1 MSLRSYLMKRHTT
14 NSAQHNTN
22 THMGNFHRYLP
33 HTEEDIRLMLEKC
46 GATTLDDL
54 YSDVPES
61 LRLAKPYTLPKALSE
76 PELKRYFKSIATQ
89 NREMTIFAGGGFYHH
104 HTPSA
109 IPAIMSRSEFLT
121 AYTPYQPEISQGTL
135 QYIFEYQSLMCELTG
150 MDISNASMYDG
161 ATATAEAMIMA
172 VNSARRKKR
181 VLISAT
187 VAPAVAQVA
196 ATYAKGAG
204 IVLETIPENDGITS
218 RCDFE
223 TMMADGA
230 DVAGVIVASPNYY
243 GIVEDYTG
251 YADTCHAAKAL
262 LIMNCHAT
270 PLATL
275 RTPAE
280 WGADIACGEAQSLGM
295 PLNYGGPYLG
305 YLCCKQA
312 LMRKMPGR
320 IVGATVDDKGR
331 RSFVLTLQAR
341 EQHIRRHKATSNI
354 CSNQGIMTLHAA
366 MYLSLMGADGMNKVN
381 KLSYDA
387 AHKLANEL
395 CKTGKA
401 RLTYADKPFF
411 NEFVV
416 KFTAPLKADK
426 VLLALA
432 AENILGGIK
441 LADDTLLVAA
451 TEMCSPDDIARYVST
466 VKSL

>member
-1 MSLRSYLMKRHTT
+1 
-14 NSAQHNTN
+14 
-22 THMGNFHRYLP
+22 MGNFHRYLP
-33 HTEEDIRLMLEKC
+33 HTDDDIKLMLEKC
-46 GATTLDDL
+46 GAATLDDL
-54 YSDVPES
+54 YSDVPAS
-61 LRLAKPYTLPKALSE
+61 LRLAKPYSLPAGLSE
-76 PELKRYFKSIATQ
+76 PELKRYFRSIAAD

-104 HTPSA
+104 HTPAA
-109 IPAIMSRSEFLT
+109 IPALMSRSEFLT

-187 VAPAVAQVA
+187 VAPAVAEVA

-204 IVLETIPENDGITS
+204 IVLETIPENGGITS
-218 RCDFE
+218 KADFE
-223 TMMADGA
+223 AMMADGV
-230 DVAGVIVASPNYY
+230 DIAGVIVASPNYY
-243 GIVEDYTG
+243 GIVEDYSG
-251 YADTCHAAKAL
+251 YADTCHANKAL
-262 LIMNCHAT
+262 LIMNCHAAT
-270 PLATL
+270 LATL

-305 YLCCKQA
+305 YMCCKQA

-320 IVGATVDDKGR
+320 IVGATVDAEGR

-341 EQHIRRHKATSNI
+341 EQHIRRQKATSNI
-354 CSNQGIMTLHAA
+354 CSNQGIMTLHAT
-366 MYLSLMGADGMNKVN
+366 MYLSLMGAEGMAKVN
-381 KLSYDA
+381 RLGYEA
-387 AHKLANEL
+387 AHKLADEL
-395 CKTGKA
+395 CKTGKVC
-401 RLTYADKPFF
+401 LKYTDKPFF
-411 NEFVV
+411 NEFAL
-416 KFTAPLKADK
+416 TIAAPLTADK
-426 VLLALA
+426 VLEALA
-432 AENILGGIK
+432 AEDILGGIK

-451 TEMCSPDDIARYVST
+451 TEMCSPDDIARYVSI